1 MTMNKGR
8 ALRPGDLIGLLS
20 VSNPVTDEE
29 RQCSVDVVEALGFR
43 TVCGESLFHRRG
55 YLAGPDEIRARDV
68 NRMFADPDIAGIF
81 CVRGG
86 EGANRLPEMIDL
98 EVVRKNPKVFLGYS
112 DVTVFHLLLGQG
124 ADLVTIH
131 GPMPYT
137 EFRRDTFEGYVKEH
151 FLKAVTETEPVGE
164 ILPPQGDP
172 AIQALV
178 PGTVEAPLVGG
189 CLSLISALMGTPWE
203 IDTRGKILIIEDVG
217 EQPYKYDRWLCQLRS
232 SGKLQQC
239 AGVVVGQCID
249 CTADKPKMDIPLEEI
264 FADLLVPL
272 GVPVLLNVPFGH
284 GKRKATFPLGVR
296 ALLDGNAGRFFLTE
310 SGVR

>member
-1 MTMNKGR
+1 MNKGR

-29 RQCSVDVVEALGFR
+29 RQCSVDAVEALGFR

-98 EVVRKNPKVFLGYS
+98 EGVRKNPKVFLGYS
-112 DVTVFHLLLGQG
+112 DVTVFHLLLGRG

-151 FLKAVTETEPVGE
+151 FLKAVTKTEPVGE

-189 CLSLISALMGTPWE
+189 CLSSSPPSWE
-203 IDTRGKILIIEDVG
+203 PPGRSTRGKDSHHRGRGRTALQIRPLAL
-217 EQPYKYDRWLCQLRS
+217 PASFLR
-232 SGKLQQC
+232 QTP
-239 AGVVVGQCID
+239 A
-249 CTADKPKMDIPLEEI
+249 
-264 FADLLVPL
+264 
-272 GVPVLLNVPFGH
+272 
-284 GKRKATFPLGVR
+284 VR
-296 ALLDGNAGRFFLTE
+296 RSRRRSVHRLHRG
-310 SGVR
+310 